1 MPHVL
6 LLYLPPQIPPFAK
19 FELLCQGVKFGGADE
34 AATGVSLCPKLVAR
48 LMLKVVASVHWSER
62 GDFLGVRL
70 LAVS

>member
-6 LLYLPPQIPPFAK
+6 LLYLPPHIPPFAK

-34 AATGVSLCPKLVAR
+34 AATGVLKLVAR

-70 LAVS
+70 LVVS